1 MKILIAS
8 LLLVV
13 SSLISVQAQQQQPAQ
28 DYPKLKAEA
37 ERLYKEASYAQSHD
51 LYEKAAALKL
61 APEEARWVQFRLAD
75 TLWRAQAATE
85 TADTTK
91 YDRARE
97 QLEELVRDRTD
108 KPVEHDQVWAE
119 AQESLGDFWWARRE
133 SHDWPPAWIHYQKA
147 LDWWAGAREVEAAR
161 ARYLKIVR
169 AIATPANVDSYYY
182 YGYYGNVLSVE
193 ILENVL
199 KISTSANDKAHAHY
213 LMAMTLRQQGDN
225 EQRRRVPEEF
235 EAALSQGKT
244 SDWYDDAL
252 YFYAEWMASNGPLLQ
267 REDGSWLS
275 QQDYTRALELF
286 RRLLN
291 EYKKGETRYYD
302 QAAQQ
307 IEQITKP
314 ALSVTSTNIYLP
326 DSEVQSYLNWRNVK
340 RIEFALYRVEL
351 PRDVSFSDKNQNGGQ
366 WAQQIR
372 TTGLERVRAW
382 AKETGDK
389 GDHKPGQEMLRLEG
403 RLPVGA
409 YLLEAVGD
417 GGAVRARDVVLVTDA
432 TIVLKSAA
440 RRALVYFCDAVTG
453 APLPG
458 ASVKL
463 WQKVYEGSDWIWRE
477 QTATTDADGLAR
489 LDLAAS
495 TQSYSEMFVS
505 ASGAGRQAFSVG
517 MTNYSRPQDQ
527 PWRIYAFTDRP
538 AYRPHETAQWKFI
551 ARRYDAGVYSTP
563 AHQTIE
569 FEVTDPRGTK
579 VSEGKARLN
588 AFGSAWGAIEVT
600 ETMPLGQYIV
610 TFWDE
615 GRKHGI
621 GSATL
626 FRLEEYKLPEFKVSV
641 KTPEENG
648 RRKAFRLG
656 DKVEVKIH
664 ADYYFGGPVARGT
677 VEVLVYQNPFYHYW
691 TRTRDYPWY
700 YDDVSNPQNNYGGGQ
715 VVKREKLK
723 IGPDGTATLVFDT
736 PRYVQQ
742 DYEYRIVARV
752 SDASRREV
760 VATDTVRVTRQRYYV
775 YPQAAHNIYRPQDT
789 VRVETKVMDANNQP
803 VVAEGLV
810 KVTRDYWYEVWID
823 PKGKEVKGEELA
835 ERRRRYKESGEPQPE
850 RGWKLKFRG
859 YEHEDVTSQTV
870 RTNAEGTAEFSF
882 TPAREGYYRISWSSR
897 EGASQITAETAVW
910 VATNATAELGY
921 RYGGLQ
927 LIVDSDTFAAGQTS
941 PVMIV
946 TPTAGTYVL
955 FSVEGEDLDSYRLIR
970 MTGTAKLIELPI
982 EEKHVPNIF
991 LSAMMVRDTQ
1001 LFIDT
1006 KQVIVP
1012 PTRQFLNVE
1021 VKADREQYE
1030 PRQEGTLTITTR
1042 DQQGQ
1047 PVAAEVA
1054 LGLVDESVFYI
1065 QQDVA
1070 GDPRRFYYGTKRGQ
1084 YVQTVSTLQQKPY
1097 IKLVPGADNQLVN
1110 ARAMEKREAAGRAG
1124 DDDSP
1129 FSRSQMILDGMQGA
1143 VGGSVSEVVTIT
1155 SADAVR
1161 EVNAEFSAGRAVNGR
1176 RIDNLA
1182 LMAPGSMAKSVP
1194 QQRQEPAV
1202 QVRNDFRSTMF
1213 WQPDVVTDAGGL
1225 ATVKVK
1231 YPDSLT
1237 SWQALARVAS
1247 AGNQFGVGSA
1257 TTRTKQPLIVRL
1269 QAPRFFLVG
1278 DQVTV
1283 SALINNNTEQPL
1295 RATPELSAE
1304 GLTIAG
1310 RLVDGKLNAHAPGA
1324 VEVKANGEA
1333 RIDWLVSVEH
1343 AGAAKLKVSA
1353 RGEQYSDAMEN
1364 NFIAYEHGI
1373 EKLVYKSGKLRA
1385 DEATVRL
1392 NIPAARKPESTE
1404 LTVQLTPSMAVTML
1418 DALPYLIDYPYGCT
1432 EQTMSRFLP
1441 AAITAKTLKDLGLSP
1456 ETAMSRVFGGIEP
1469 ASAAATHPD
1478 GKRSLK
1484 QLDEITK
1491 QSLERLYSMQHEDGG
1506 WGWWKDD
1513 ESDHFMTAYVIWGLS
1528 LARKADVEI
1537 KEDVLEQAVEYLDA
1551 ELVEEEN
1558 NYDRQA
1564 WLLHAL
1570 AAYQASE
1577 KEEPEDDVDA
1587 TEFQTK
1593 AFDNLWANRD
1603 KLNAYTRSLLALS
1616 AHYFGD
1622 KERAQTLIRNLE
1634 NGVKIDRTPD
1644 TSVVQRGAQS
1654 SAQTVIPT
1662 AHWGEDG
1669 IYYRWSD
1676 GGVEATAFA
1685 LRALLAIDPQN
1696 KLVEPVTNWLIK
1708 NRRGTQWSN
1717 TRDTAITVL
1726 TLNDYLRRSGEAKP
1740 DLEYELVVN
1749 GQIVTSKRLT
1759 AADALTAP
1767 SRFTVP
1773 RALVRDGANDILI
1786 RRKGGTNPLYFAAE
1800 ARFFS
1805 LEEPIKAAG
1814 NEIFVRREY
1823 FKLVGRPTL
1832 LKGYVYDRVPLR
1844 NGEEVASGERIEV
1857 VVTIEAKNNYEY
1869 LLFEDLKPAGLEAV
1883 EVRSGESLS
1892 AKELKTGA
1900 IERKFGGDGRS
1911 HALRARTLADD
1922 EDEAGEASGE
1932 EAEGESEEEA
1942 VNDGNY
1948 TGRESYVYR
1957 ELRDRKVA
1965 LFVDNLSQGVWEIRY
1980 NLRAEAPGSFH
1991 ALPMLGHAM
2000 YVPEIRCNDA
2010 ELRVR
2015 VTEQR

>member
-1 MKILIAS
+1 MKILCAS
-8 LLLVV
+8 LLIVI
-13 SSLISVQAQQQQPAQ
+13 SSLISVQAQQQPGQ
-28 DYPKLKAEA
+28 DYKQLKAEA
-37 ERLYKEASYAQSHD
+37 ERLYKEASYSQAHD
-51 LYEKAAALKL
+51 LYERAAALSP
-61 APEEARWVQFRLAD
+61 APADARWVQFRLAD

-108 KPVEHDQVWAE
+108 GPTEHDQVWAE

-133 SHDWPPAWIHYQKA
+133 SHNWGPAWPHYQQA
-147 LDWWAGAREVEAAR
+147 LDWWGGAREVEQAR
-161 ARYLKIVR
+161 ARYLKIVW
-169 AIATPANVDSYYY
+169 AIATPANADAYYY
-182 YGYYGNVLSVE
+182 YGYYGNVLPLE

-199 KISTSANDKAHAHY
+199 RIATSAQDKAHAHY
-213 LMAMTLRQQGDN
+213 LLAMTLRQQGDN
-225 EQRRRVPEEF
+225 EQRRRIPEEF
-235 EAALSQGKT
+235 EAALVQGKS

-252 YFYAEWMASNGPLLQ
+252 YFYAEWMANNGPVLQ

-286 RRLLN
+286 RRLLK
-291 EYKKGETRYYD
+291 EYRKGETRYYD

-307 IEQITKP
+307 IEQITKA
-314 ALSVTSTNIYLP
+314 ALSVTSANTYLP
-326 DSEVQSYLNWRNVK
+326 ESEIQTYLNWRNVK

-351 PRDVSFSDKNQNGGQ
+351 PRDVSFADKNQSSGQ

-372 TTGLERVRAW
+372 TAGLERVRGW
-382 AKETGDK
+382 SKETGDK
-389 GDHKPGQEMLRLEG
+389 GDHKPGQEMLRLDG

-417 GGAVRARDVVLVTDA
+417 GGTVRARDVVLVTDA
-432 TIVLKSAA
+432 TIVLKSSA
-440 RRALVYFCDAVTG
+440 RRALIYFCHAVTG
-453 APLPG
+453 APLAG
-458 ASVKL
+458 ANVKL
-463 WQKVYEGSDWIWRE
+463 WQKVYEGSDWVWRE

-489 LDLAAS
+489 LDLAANA
-495 TQSYSEMFVS
+495 QNYSEMFVS
-505 ASGAGRQAFSVG
+505 ASGAGRQAFSIG
-517 MTNYSRPQDQ
+517 NSNYYRPQDQ

-551 ARRYDAGVYSTP
+551 ARRYGAGVYSTP
-563 AHQTIE
+563 AHETIE

-588 AFGSAWGAIEVT
+588 AFGSAWGSIEVT
-600 ETMPLGQYIV
+600 ETMPLGQYTV

-656 DKVEVKIH
+656 ERVEVKIH

-691 TRTRDYPWY
+691 TRTRAYPWY
-700 YDDVSNPQNNYGGGQ
+700 YDDASTSRSNYGGGQ

-723 IGPDGTATLVFDT
+723 IGSDGTATLVFET
-736 PRYVQQ
+736 PRYAQQ

-760 VATDTVRVTRQRYYV
+760 TASDTVRVTRQRYYV

-835 ERRRRYKESGEPQPE
+835 GRRRRYKESNEPQPE
-850 RGWKLKFRG
+850 RGWRLKFRG

-870 RTNAEGTAEFSF
+870 RTNSEGTAEFSF

-897 EGASQITAETAVW
+897 EGASQITAETVVW
-910 VATNATAELGY
+910 VATNQTAELGY
-921 RYGGLQ
+921 AAGGLQ
-927 LIVDSDTFAAGQTS
+927 LIVDSDTFAVGQTS

-946 TPTAGTYVL
+946 TPTAGAYVL
-955 FSVEGEDLDSYRLIR
+955 FSVEGEDLDSYRLIH
-970 MTGTAKLIELPI
+970 MTGTAKLVELPI

-991 LSAMMVRDTQ
+991 LSAAMVRDTQ
-1001 LFIDT
+1001 LFGDT

-1030 PRQEGTLTITTR
+1030 PREEGMLTILTR
-1042 DQQGQ
+1042 DEQGR
-1047 PVAAEVA
+1047 PVQAEVA

-1070 GDPRRFYYGTKRGQ
+1070 GDPRQFYYGTKRGQ
-1084 YVQTVSTLQQKPY
+1084 YVQTASTLQQKPY
-1097 IKLVPGADNQLVN
+1097 VKLVAGANNQLVN
-1110 ARAMEKREAAGRAG
+1110 ARDEERKREAGRNVRA
-1124 DDDSP
+1124 DDSP
-1129 FSRSQMILDGMQGA
+1129 FGRPQAVFDGLQGA
-1143 VGGSVSEVVTIT
+1143 VGGVSEVVTVT
-1155 SADAVR
+1155 SADATR
-1161 EVNAEFSAGRAVNGR
+1161 EINEYRVATRGAQGR
-1176 RIDNLA
+1176 RADNLA
-1182 LMAPGSMAKSVP
+1182 LMAPGAAAKSVP
-1194 QQRQEPAV
+1194 QQQQPQEPAV

-1213 WQPDVVTDAGGL
+1213 WQPDVVTDAAGL
-1225 ATVKVK
+1225 ASVKVK

-1247 AGNQFGVGSA
+1247 AGNQFGMGSA

-1283 SALINNNTEQPL
+1283 SAVINNNTEQPL
-1295 RATPELSAE
+1295 SATPELSAE
-1304 GLTIAG
+1304 GLTVAG
-1310 RLVDGKLNAHAPGA
+1310 RLVDGRLNAHAPGA

-1333 RIDWLVSVEH
+1333 RVDWLVSVEH
-1343 AGAAKLKVSA
+1343 AGAAKLKVTA
-1353 RGEQYSDAMEN
+1353 RGDRYSDAMEN
-1364 NFIAYEHGI
+1364 SFVAYEHGI
-1373 EKLVYKSGKLRA
+1373 EKFLYKSGKLRGA
-1385 DEATVRL
+1385 EATVRL

-1418 DALPYLIDYPYGCT
+1418 DSLPYLIDYPYGCT

-1456 ETAMSRVFGGIEP
+1456 EAAMSRVFGGIEP
-1469 ASAAATHPD
+1469 ASAVATHPD

-1484 QLDEITK
+1484 QLAEITK

-1506 WGWWKDD
+1506 WGWWKEDA
-1513 ESDHFMTAYVIWGLS
+1513 SDHFMTAYVVWGMS

-1537 KEDVLEQAVEYLDA
+1537 KEDVLEQAVEYLDK
-1551 ELVEEEN
+1551 ELVEEEDN
-1558 NYDRQA
+1558 FDRQA

-1577 KEEPEDDVDA
+1577 KEEPDEETDA
-1587 TEFQTK
+1587 SEFQTK
-1593 AFDNLWANRD
+1593 AFNNLWANRE
-1603 KLNAYTRSLLALS
+1603 KLNAYTRALLALS

-1622 KERAQTLIRNLE
+1622 KERAQALIRNLE
-1634 NGVKIDRTPD
+1634 NGVHVDRTPD

-1708 NRRGTQWSN
+1708 NRRGAQWSN
-1717 TRDTAITVL
+1717 TRDTSITVL
-1726 TLNDYLRRSGEAKP
+1726 ALNDYLRRSGEAKP

-1749 GQIVTSKRLT
+1749 GQTVTSKRLT
-1759 AADALTAP
+1759 AADALSAP
-1767 SRFTVP
+1767 SSFTIP
-1773 RALVRDGANDILI
+1773 RTLVRDGANDILI
-1786 RRKGGTNPLYFAAE
+1786 RRKGGTSPLYFAAQ

-1883 EVRSGESLS
+1883 AVRSGESLS
-1892 AKELKTGA
+1892 ARELKTGA
-1900 IERKFGGDGRS
+1900 VERKFSGDRS
-1911 HALRARTLADD
+1911 HALPPRTLSDDADD
-1922 EDEAGEASGE
+1922 ESEDVTEDATADVTGASG
-1932 EAEGESEEEA
+1932 S
-1942 VNDGNY
+1942 Y
-1948 TGRESYVYR
+1948 TGRASYVYQ

-1965 LFVDNLSQGVWEIRY
+1965 LFVNSLAQGVWEIRY
-1980 NLRAEAPGSFH
+1980 SLRAEAPGSFH

-2010 ELRVR
+2010 EIKLR